1 MKCVCRFVGR
11 SLRASR
17 LCSAGFRAGKR
28 EARCLR
34 VPAQWAAW
42 PTAPLCLRLVPTAK
56 TVQSR
61 LLFLRFFVGRAVSRW
76 LKLSEFARLF
86 LEGVCSFRTCITFQ
100 FVECSFLV
108 IAGSNSTLQSH
119 PASFFESHT
128 NIQICE
134 SCKSC
139 KIRVESERRL
149 PYLNTLQGEVQL
161 THVFNQF

>member
-1 MKCVCRFVGR
+1 MPCLKCVCRFVGR

-61 LLFLRFFVGRAVSRW
+61 LLFLRFFVGRALSRW

-86 LEGVCSFRTCITFQ
+86 LEGVCSFRTRITFQ

-119 PASFFESHT
+119 PASFFLKVTPTFKSANPASLAKSESSRKDAFHT
-128 NIQICE
+128 
-134 SCKSC
+134 
-139 KIRVESERRL
+139 
-149 PYLNTLQGEVQL
+149 
-161 THVFNQF
+161 